1 MSKDFSF
8 KYLQEE
14 VFSLTF
20 QLHYHM
26 AVNTMTSKY
35 IFYGFIFTY
44 YKCFKSYKLIWW

>member
-26 AVNTMTSKY
+26 YLEVMVLTA

-44 YKCFKSYKLIWW
+44 FKCFKSYKLIWW